1 MKLFARPKCFSEIIA
16 PVTTVNCIVGLR
28 AFEYPRGNPRPI
40 LSLIYLAFIYIT
52 FCCGIFIHQKNYP
65 DFRLMKLEYVVYKLT
80 TYIVLVSVIVKMLLG
95 WWHTKK
101 FKVCLK
107 KIFEIDETLQQLG
120 LTVNYDRLYFV
131 MIGIITVLITFVLVI
146 WIWTMFIHLHTST
159 DVFTSIYLLL
169 IKTYSFIVNSIN
181 IFEFFIFA
189 KCSQIKFKLVNQL
202 LRESLTDLSKEDK
215 KLGIFDMKDYERI
228 IDVEQQKQVF
238 STKMIFRRRQRVQT
252 GINFSISKKRDPV
265 VFQTESHF
273 PSHVTNHFQ
282 SVLQNPPRRH
292 NTTITKCEKPK
303 HLLQVIRQV
312 HLKVCKVTK
321 IVSTI
326 LGVQVAWDIGVI
338 MMALIV
344 SFYHLYIRYIMSK
357 HDIKY
362 LTEQTFVTLSLCSFH
377 VMKIFTLNRV
387 CKNAAD
393 EGNRTAEIIHSIYGC
408 NTDIDIKEEIQQ
420 FGLQVLQSPVT
431 FSAFSLTLDNRVL
444 SMILMILTTYM
455 VFVIQMGNELESNN
469 AIPHAQV

>member
-1 MKLFARPKCFSEIIA
+1 MKLFARPKCFSEAIA
-16 PVTTVNCIVGLR
+16 PMTTVNCIVGLR

-40 LSLIYLAFIYIT
+40 LSLIYFSFIYII
-52 FCCGIFIHQKNYP
+52 FCCGLLSMHQKYYAN
-65 DFRLMKLEYVVYKLT
+65 FRLMKLEYVVYKLM
-80 TYIVLVSVIVKMLLG
+80 TYITIVSVILKMLLG

-120 LTVNYDRLYFV
+120 LTMNYDRIYFIV
-131 MIGIITVLITFVLVI
+131 IGYITVWITFVLVI
-146 WIWTMFIHLHTST
+146 WTMMFIHFHRST

-169 IKTYSFIVNSIN
+169 IYSYSFIVNSIN

-282 SVLQNPPRRH
+282 SLLQNPRRRQ
-292 NTTITKCEKPK
+292 NTTIKKCQKPK
-303 HLLQVIRQV
+303 HLLQVIRY
-312 HLKVCKVTK
+312 T
-321 IVSTI
+321 
-326 LGVQVAWDIGVI
+326 
-338 MMALIV
+338 
-344 SFYHLYIRYIMSK
+344 
-357 HDIKY
+357 
-362 LTEQTFVTLSLCSFH
+362 
-377 VMKIFTLNRV
+377 
-387 CKNAAD
+387 
-393 EGNRTAEIIHSIYGC
+393 
-408 NTDIDIKEEIQQ
+408 
-420 FGLQVLQSPVT
+420 
-431 FSAFSLTLDNRVL
+431 
-444 SMILMILTTYM
+444 
-455 VFVIQMGNELESNN
+455 
-469 AIPHAQV
+469 

>member
-1 MKLFARPKCFSEIIA
+1 MKLFASPKCFSEIIA

-28 AFEYPRGNPRPI
+28 AFEYPRGNTRPI

-52 FCCGIFIHQKNYP
+52 FCCGKLRMYQRFYAGLK
-65 DFRLMKLEYVVYKLT
+65 LMKLECAILKLFL
-80 TYIVLVSVIVKMLLG
+80 YILLVSVILKMLLG

-120 LTVNYDRLYFV
+120 LTVNYDRLFFV
-131 MIGIITVLITFVLVI
+131 MIGIITVLITFFFVV
-146 WIWTMFIHLHTST
+146 WTMMFIHLNIIT

-169 IKTYSFIVNSIN
+169 IHTYSFIVSSIN

-189 KCSQIKFKLVNQL
+189 KCLQMKFKLVNQL
-202 LRESLTDLSKEDK
+202 LRESLSLTDLSKKDK
-215 KLGIFDMKDYERI
+215 KLGIFEMKDYERI

-252 GINFSISKKRDPV
+252 GINFSILKKRNPV

-292 NTTITKCEKPK
+292 NSTITKYQKRK

-312 HLKVCKVTK
+312 HLKLCKVTK
-321 IVSTI
+321 IVCSI
-326 LGVQVAWDIGVI
+326 LGVQIAWDIGVI
-338 MMALIV
+338 MITLTG
-344 SFYHLYIRYIMSK
+344 YLYNLYTHYIMSK
-357 HDIKY
+357 CEVKY
-362 LTEQTFVTLSLCSFH
+362 WARPTVETLSLCSWH
-377 VMKIFTLNRV
+377 IIKIFILNLV

-420 FGLQVLQSPVT
+420 FDLQILQSPVT

-444 SMILMILTTYM
+444 SMILKILTTYM
-455 VFVIQMGNELESNN
+455 VILTQMGNELESNN
-469 AIPHAQV
+469 AIHY